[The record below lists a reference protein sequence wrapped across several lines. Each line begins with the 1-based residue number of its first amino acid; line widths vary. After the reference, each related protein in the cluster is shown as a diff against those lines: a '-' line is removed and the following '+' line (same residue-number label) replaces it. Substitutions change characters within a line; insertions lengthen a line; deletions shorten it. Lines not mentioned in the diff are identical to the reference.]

1 MDISTK
7 NRYNMSRWESYFGFR
22 GNNIW
27 EVPHV
32 KYDKSVYRSLV
43 LITQFGINMLVPIFL
58 CTIAGVYI
66 GRKFAV
72 EWITIPLFLVG
83 ALAGFRNVFI
93 MAKRIYTA
101 DSTSSRSPVVHRE
114 QYKKQERSNSHAK
127 KD

>member
-1 MDISTK
+1 M
-7 NRYNMSRWESYFGFR
+7 
-22 GNNIW
+22 
-27 EVPHV
+27 

-43 LITQFGINMLVPIFL
+43 LITHFGINMLVPIFL

-66 GRKFAV
+66 GRRFSV
-72 EWITIPLFLVG
+72 EWITIPLFLIG

-101 DSTSSRSPVVHRE
+101 DSTSSRSPIVRRD
-114 QYKKQERSNSHAK
+114 QYKDQERNDGHAK